1 MIKINWITIVAI
13 RKILKFPDQDL
24 RIKAKPVETF
34 DEELKTLTDDMFETM
49 HSVNGIGLAATQ
61 IGVAKQVAVIDISP
75 EKNEPLVIVNPAI
88 QILDPSKTEDYDE
101 GCLSVP
107 GFFEKISRPSDI
119 KLTYQ
124 DLNGKKQEIKPE
136 GLLTKVVQ
144 HELDHLNGRLF
155 VDHISELK
163 RRRIRNKIVKQK

>member
-1 MIKINWITIVAI
+1 MTI

-24 RIKAKPVETF
+24 RIKAKPIETF
-34 DEELKTLTDDMFETM
+34 DEELKTLTEDMFETM

-119 KLTYQ
+119 KLSYQ

-163 RRRIRNKIVKQK
+163 RRRIRNKIIKQK

>member
-1 MIKINWITIVAI
+1 MAI

-61 IGVAKQVAVIDISP
+61 IGIARQVAVIDISP
-75 EKNEPLVIVNPAI
+75 EKNEPLVIINPKI
-88 QILDPSKTEDYDE
+88 EILDPSKTEDYDE

-107 GFFEKISRPSDI
+107 GFFETISRPSDI
-119 KLTYQ
+119 KLSYQ
-124 DLNGKKQEIKPE
+124 DLDGQNKEIKPE

-144 HELDHLNGRLF
+144 HELDHLSGRLF

>member
-1 MIKINWITIVAI
+1 MAI
-13 RKILKFPDQDL
+13 RKILKFPDQNL
-24 RIKAKPVETF
+24 RTKAEVIETF
-34 DEELKTLTDDMFETM
+34 DAALKALTDDMFETM

-61 IGVAKQVAVIDISP
+61 IGISKRVAVIDISQ
-75 EKNEPLVIVNPAI
+75 EKNEPFVIINPEI
-88 QILDPSKTEDYDE
+88 EILDTSKNEDYDE

-107 GFFEKISRPSDI
+107 GFFETISRPSDI

-124 DLNGKKQEIKPE
+124 DLSGEKKEIKPE

>member
-1 MIKINWITIVAI
+1 MAI
-13 RKILKFPDQDL
+13 RKILKFPNQDL

-61 IGVAKQVAVIDISP
+61 IGVAKQGAVIDISP
-75 EKNEPLVIVNPAI
+75 EKNEPLVIVNPEI
-88 QILDPSKTEDYDE
+88 QILDLSKTEDYDE
-101 GCLSVP
+101 WCKSVP
-107 GFFEKISRPSDI
+107 GIFEKISRPSDI
-119 KLTYQ
+119 KLSYQ
-124 DLNGKKQEIKPE
+124 DLSGQQHEIKPE

>member
-1 MIKINWITIVAI
+1 MKVSIV
-13 RKILKFPDQDL
+13 
-24 RIKAKPVETF
+24 
-34 DEELKTLTDDMFETM
+34 M
-49 HSVNGIGLAATQ
+49 
-61 IGVAKQVAVIDISP
+61 
-75 EKNEPLVIVNPAI
+75 
-88 QILDPSKTEDYDE
+88 
-101 GCLSVP
+101 

>member
-1 MIKINWITIVAI
+1 MAI

-24 RIKAKPVETF
+24 RIKAKPVESF
-34 DEELKTLTDDMFETM
+34 DGELKTLTDDMFDTM
-49 HSVNGIGLAATQ
+49 HSVNGIGPAATQ

-75 EKNEPLVIVNPAI
+75 EKNEPLIIVNPEI
-88 QILDPSKTEDYDE
+88 QILYPSKTEDYDE

-107 GFFEKISRPSDI
+107 GFFEKISRPSNI

>member
-1 MIKINWITIVAI
+1 MAI

-24 RIKAKPVETF
+24 RIKAKPVESF
-34 DEELKTLTDDMFETM
+34 DDELKTLTDDMFETM

-124 DLNGKKQEIKPE
+124 DLDGKKQEIKPE

>member
-1 MIKINWITIVAI
+1 MAI

-24 RIKAKPVETF
+24 RTKAEVVETF
-34 DEELKTLTDDMFETM
+34 DAALKTLTDDMFETM

-61 IGVAKQVAVIDISP
+61 IGISKRVAVIDISQ
-75 EKNEPLVIVNPAI
+75 EKNEPFVIINPEI
-88 QILDPSKTEDYDE
+88 EILDTSKNEDYDE

-107 GFFEKISRPSDI
+107 GFFETVSRPSDI

-124 DLNGKKQEIKPE
+124 DLNGEKKEIKPE

>member
-1 MIKINWITIVAI
+1 MAI

-24 RIKAKPVETF
+24 RIKAKPVESF
-34 DEELKTLTDDMFETM
+34 DDELKTLTEDMFETM

-75 EKNEPLVIVNPAI
+75 EKNEPLVIVNPEI
-88 QILDPSKTEDYDE
+88 KILDPSKKEDYDE

-107 GFFEKISRPSDI
+107 GFFETISRPSDI
-119 KLTYQ
+119 QLSYQ
-124 DLNGKKQEIKPE
+124 DLNGQKQEIKPE

>member
-1 MIKINWITIVAI
+1 MAI

-24 RIKAKPVETF
+24 RIKAKPVESF
-34 DEELKTLTDDMFETM
+34 DDELKTLTDDMFETM

-61 IGVAKQVAVIDISP
+61 IGIAKQVAVIDISP

-88 QILDPSKTEDYDE
+88 QILDPSKKEDYDE

-119 KLTYQ
+119 KLSYQ

>member
-1 MIKINWITIVAI
+1 MAI

-34 DEELKTLTDDMFETM
+34 DDELKTLTDDMFETM

-119 KLTYQ
+119 KLSYQ

-163 RRRIRNKIVKQK
+163 RRRIRNKIIKQK

>member
-1 MIKINWITIVAI
+1 MAI
-13 RKILKFPDQDL
+13 RKILKFPDQNL
-24 RIKAKPVETF
+24 RTKAEVIETF
-34 DEELKTLTDDMFETM
+34 DAALKALTDDMFETM

-61 IGVAKQVAVIDISP
+61 IGISKRVAVIDISQ
-75 EKNEPLVIVNPAI
+75 EKNEPFVIINPEI
-88 QILDPSKTEDYDE
+88 EILDTSKNEDYDE

-107 GFFEKISRPSDI
+107 GFFETVSRPSDI

-124 DLNGKKQEIKPE
+124 DLNGEKKEIKPE

>member
-1 MIKINWITIVAI
+1 MAI

-24 RIKAKPVETF
+24 RIKAKPVESF
-34 DEELKTLTDDMFETM
+34 DDELKTLTDDMFETM

-75 EKNEPLVIVNPAI
+75 EKNEPLVIINPAI

-107 GFFEKISRPSDI
+107 GFFEKISRPSEI

>member
-1 MIKINWITIVAI
+1 VAI

-34 DEELKTLTDDMFETM
+34 DHELKTLTDDMFETM

-75 EKNEPLVIVNPAI
+75 EKNEPLVIVNPEI
-88 QILDPSKTEDYDE
+88 QILDPFKKEDYDE

-107 GFFEKISRPSDI
+107 GFFETISRPSDI

-124 DLNGKKQEIKPE
+124 NLNGQKQEIKPE

>member
-1 MIKINWITIVAI
+1 MAI

-88 QILDPSKTEDYDE
+88 QILDPSVTEDYDE

>member
-1 MIKINWITIVAI
+1 MAI

-24 RIKAKPVETF
+24 RIKAKPVESF
-34 DEELKTLTDDMFETM
+34 DDELKTLTDDMFDTM

-88 QILDPSKTEDYDE
+88 QILDPLKIEDYDE

>member
-1 MIKINWITIVAI
+1 MAI

-34 DEELKTLTDDMFETM
+34 DDELKTLTDDMFETM
-49 HSVNGIGLAATQ
+49 HSVDGIGLAATQ

-75 EKNEPLVIVNPAI
+75 EKNEPLVIVNPEI

-119 KLTYQ
+119 KLSYQ
-124 DLNGKKQEIKPE
+124 DLSGQQHEIKPE

>member
-1 MIKINWITIVAI
+1 MAI

-49 HSVNGIGLAATQ
+49 HSVDGIGLAATQ

-119 KLTYQ
+119 KLSYR
-124 DLNGKKQEIKPE
+124 DLSGKKHEIKPE

>member
-1 MIKINWITIVAI
+1 VAI

-34 DEELKTLTDDMFETM
+34 DSELKTLTDDMFETM

-61 IGVAKQVAVIDISP
+61 IGVAKQVAVIDISA
-75 EKNEPLVIVNPAI
+75 EKNEPLVIINPVI

-119 KLTYQ
+119 KLSYQ

-144 HELDHLNGRLF
+144 HEIDHLNGRLF

>member
-1 MIKINWITIVAI
+1 MAI

-49 HSVNGIGLAATQ
+49 HSVDGIGLAATQ

-75 EKNEPLVIVNPAI
+75 EKNEPLVIINPAI

-107 GFFEKISRPSDI
+107 GFFETISRPSDI
-119 KLTYQ
+119 KLSYQ

>member
-1 MIKINWITIVAI
+1 MAI

-61 IGVAKQVAVIDISP
+61 IGVAKQVAVIDVSP

>member
-1 MIKINWITIVAI
+1 MAI

-24 RIKAKPVETF
+24 RIKAKPVEAF
-34 DEELKTLTDDMFETM
+34 DEELKALTNDMFETM

-88 QILDPSKTEDYDE
+88 QILDSSKKEDYDE

>member
-1 MIKINWITIVAI
+1 MAI
-13 RKILKFPDQDL
+13 RKILKFPNQDL

-34 DEELKTLTDDMFETM
+34 DDELKTLTDDMFETM

-88 QILDPSKTEDYDE
+88 KILDPSKTEDYDE

-107 GFFEKISRPSDI
+107 GFFETISRPSDI
-119 KLTYQ
+119 QLSYQ
-124 DLNGKKQEIKPE
+124 DLNGQKKEIKPE

>member
-1 MIKINWITIVAI
+1 MAI

-49 HSVNGIGLAATQ
+49 HSVNGFGLAATQ

-88 QILDPSKTEDYDE
+88 QILDPTKTEDYDE

-155 VDHISELK
+155 VDHIS
-163 RRRIRNKIVKQK
+163 

>member
-1 MIKINWITIVAI
+1 MAI
-13 RKILKFPDQDL
+13 RKILKFPNQDL

-34 DEELKTLTDDMFETM
+34 DDELKTLTDDMFETM

-75 EKNEPLVIVNPAI
+75 EKNEPLVIVNPEI

-119 KLTYQ
+119 QLFYQ
-124 DLNGKKQEIKPE
+124 DLSGQKHEIKPD

>member
-1 MIKINWITIVAI
+1 MAI
-13 RKILKFPDQDL
+13 RKILKFPNQDL

-34 DEELKTLTDDMFETM
+34 DEELKTLTEDMFETM

-88 QILDPSKTEDYDE
+88 QILDPSKIEDYDE

-119 KLTYQ
+119 KLSYQ

>member
-1 MIKINWITIVAI
+1 MAI
-13 RKILKFPDQDL
+13 RKILKFPNQDL

-163 RRRIRNKIVKQK
+163 RRRIRKGI

>member
-1 MIKINWITIVAI
+1 MAI

-75 EKNEPLVIVNPAI
+75 EKNEPLVIVNPVI

>member
-1 MIKINWITIVAI
+1 MAI

-24 RIKAKPVETF
+24 RIKAKPVESF
-34 DEELKTLTDDMFETM
+34 DDELKTLTDDMFETM

-75 EKNEPLVIVNPAI
+75 EKNEPLVIINPAI
-88 QILDPSKTEDYDE
+88 QILDPTKTEDYDE

>member
-1 MIKINWITIVAI
+1 MAI

-49 HSVNGIGLAATQ
+49 HSANGVGLAATQ

>member
-1 MIKINWITIVAI
+1 MAI

-24 RIKAKPVETF
+24 RIKAKPVEAF
-34 DEELKTLTDDMFETM
+34 DEELKALTNDMFETM

-88 QILDPSKTEDYDE
+88 QILDPSKKEDYDE

>member
-1 MIKINWITIVAI
+1 MAI

-24 RIKAKPVETF
+24 RIKAKPVESF
-34 DEELKTLTDDMFETM
+34 DDELKTLTDDMFDTM

-119 KLTYQ
+119 LLTYQ
-124 DLNGKKQEIKPE
+124 DLNGKKQEIKPK

>member
-1 MIKINWITIVAI
+1 MAI

-34 DEELKTLTDDMFETM
+34 DDELKTLTDDMFETM
-49 HSVNGIGLAATQ
+49 HSVDGIGLAATQ

-75 EKNEPLVIVNPAI
+75 EKNEPLVIVNPEI

-119 KLTYQ
+119 QLSYQ
-124 DLNGKKQEIKPE
+124 DLSGQKHEIKPE
-136 GLLTKVVQ
+136 GLLTTVVQ

>member
-1 MIKINWITIVAI
+1 MAI

-34 DEELKTLTDDMFETM
+34 DEELKALTDDMFETM

-75 EKNEPLVIVNPAI
+75 EKNEPLVIVNPVI

-124 DLNGKKQEIKPE
+124 DLNGEKQEIKPE

>member
-1 MIKINWITIVAI
+1 MAI

-24 RIKAKPVETF
+24 RIKAKPVESF
-34 DEELKTLTDDMFETM
+34 DDELKTLTDDMFETM

-124 DLNGKKQEIKPE
+124 DLNGKKQEIKPD

>member
-1 MIKINWITIVAI
+1 MAI

-24 RIKAKPVETF
+24 RIKAKPVESF
-34 DEELKTLTDDMFETM
+34 DDELKTLTDDMFETM
-49 HSVNGIGLAATQ
+49 HSINGIGLAATQ